1 VSICVRG
8 EPRPDLAMADEEEE
22 FVLNYLPKEAS
33 GYYDGST

>member
-8 EPRPDLAMADEEEE
+8 EPRPDLAMADEEE
-22 FVLNYLPKEAS
+22 FVLNYLPKETS